1 MAVEGGP
8 IHRGVAVICNE
19 RGLHAR
25 ASAKFVTLAAKFD
38 ADIQVTREDAT
49 VAGVSIMGLLTLGAG
64 PGAEIE
70 LTARGPEAEMALA
83 ALLDLVSGGFGEEP
97 A

>member
-1 MAVEGGP
+1 MAVESAP
-8 IHRGVAVICNE
+8 IRRATAVICNE

-38 ADIQVTREDAT
+38 ADIQVTREDVT
-49 VAGVSIMGLLTLGAG
+49 VAGISIMGLLTLGAG

-83 ALLDLVSGGFGEEP
+83 ALLELISGGFGEESP
-97 A
+97 

>member
-1 MAVEGGP
+1 MAVEPAP
-8 IHRGVAVICNE
+8 IHRATAIICNE

-38 ADIQVTREDAT
+38 ADIQVTREDVT
-49 VAGVSIMGLLTLGAG
+49 VAGISIMGLLTLGAG

-70 LTARGPEAEMALA
+70 LTARGPEAAMALA
-83 ALLDLVSGGFGEEP
+83 ALLELISGGFGEEAP
-97 A
+97 

>member
-1 MAVEGGP
+1 MTGVT
-8 IHRGVAVICNE
+8 HRASATICNE

-38 ADIQVTREDAT
+38 ADIQVTKEDVT
-49 VAGVSIMGLLTLGAG
+49 VAGISIMGLLTLGAG
-64 PGAEIE
+64 PGSEIA
-70 LTARGPEAEMALA
+70 LTARGPDAEAALA
-83 ALLDLVSGGFGEEP
+83 ALISLVASGFGEDL

>member
-1 MAVEGGP
+1 MSLEGA
-8 IHRGVAVICNE
+8 IHRASAIICNE

-38 ADIQVTREDAT
+38 ADIEVTKEEVT
-49 VAGVSIMGLLTLGAG
+49 VAGISIMGLLTLGAG
-64 PGAEIE
+64 PGSEIA
-70 LTARGPEAEMALA
+70 LTARGPEAAAALA
-83 ALLDLVSGGFGEEP
+83 ALINLVTSGFGEEL